1 MVVTSEL
8 TSGIVALASATRQA
22 SDSVFG
28 DVWSFVTGRYW
39 KRMLHRKKPHLFH
52 VKELKKVLK
61 SKPVG
66 TLMSSFI
73 LQSHCSQSSKKVK
86 KEIMI
91 RNLIYLDEFW
101 VAWQINGLMDRFR
114 LGRLAQAVITNVA
127 SAVGSVI
134 LVNFLSVRV
143 RAFGRAVF
151 GLHRIHYEENIVR

>member
-1 MVVTSEL
+1 
-8 TSGIVALASATRQA
+8 
-22 SDSVFG
+22 
-28 DVWSFVTGRYW
+28 
-39 KRMLHRKKPHLFH
+39 
-52 VKELKKVLK
+52 
-61 SKPVG
+61 
-66 TLMSSFI
+66 
-73 LQSHCSQSSKKVK
+73 
-86 KEIMI
+86 MI